1 MTITCSSQAGNS
13 ISQAENNVPPPSVD
27 EIIRDQVFYMKLCE
41 EQSVV
46 FRQNVEEFTKEYDH
60 YKQSAEV
67 VQPGQNWRP
76 TPRDRDA
83 FVAEMQRRCEKVPES
98 IAE

>member
-1 MTITCSSQAGNS
+1 MAGNS
-13 ISQAENNVPPPSVD
+13 ISHAENNVPPTVD
-27 EIIRDQVFYMKLCE
+27 EIVRDQVFYAKLCE

-46 FRQNVEEFTKEYDH
+46 FRQNIEEFTKEYDL
-60 YKQSAEV
+60 YKQSAGV
-67 VQPGQNWRP
+67 VKPGQNWQP
-76 TPRDRDA
+76 ALQDRDRDA